1 MGIKKRIGL
10 WFAVNR
16 IIDTAHCDVRFSA
29 PSCRFKQHRA
39 TAGLA
44 EATPGAWRR
53 LVPLKVV
60 IALFQDEMVAFKA
73 NPGDK
78 ASAVRAP
85 AHTAMA
91 MCAPFAG

>member
-1 MGIKKRIGL
+1 
-10 WFAVNR
+10 
-16 IIDTAHCDVRFSA
+16 
-29 PSCRFKQHRA
+29 
-39 TAGLA
+39 
-44 EATPGAWRR
+44 
-53 LVPLKVV
+53 LKVV